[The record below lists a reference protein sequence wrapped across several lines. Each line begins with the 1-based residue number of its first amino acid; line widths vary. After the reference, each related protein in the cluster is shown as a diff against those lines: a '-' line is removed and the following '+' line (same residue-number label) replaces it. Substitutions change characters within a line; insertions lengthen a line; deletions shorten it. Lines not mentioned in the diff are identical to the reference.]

1 MFHFHS
7 ISIKG
12 KNITESHVCLS
23 QSLFLADRSTLADDS
38 QITALATE
46 RKGKWKCIGVKGKVF
61 RFQSSRFLC
70 EVQHHQSTSSFLQK
84 LMFFCEKCQFA
95 VFARDNAGKIDSLY
109 CVLWITQK
117 TQYCKTSFSGKQ
129 SKEAHWTH
137 IAKSRSMECCRV
149 SIFHNQVLWNLK
161 LHIIGCQLT
170 RCLHTIGSASK
181 PRGIQCLR
189 SYQLDLQL
197 DHVGAVC

>member
-1 MFHFHS
+1 MPASESVPSRQEYSSRRFTNHC
-7 ISIKG
+7 ISYWKKG
-12 KNITESHVCLS
+12 KMKVYRSKRESVEISVVPDFCMQSYTTNLPALS
-23 QSLFLADRSTLADDS
+23 YRS
-38 QITALATE
+38 
-46 RKGKWKCIGVKGKVF
+46 WC
-61 RFQSSRFLC
+61 
-70 EVQHHQSTSSFLQK
+70 
-84 LMFFCEKCQFA
+84 FFCEKCQFA
-95 VFARDNAGKIDSLY
+95 VFARDNAGKIDSLN
-109 CVLWITQK
+109 CVLWTTQK

-149 SIFHNQVLWNLK
+149 SIFHNQVLWNWK

>member
-109 CVLWITQK
+109 CVLWITK
-117 TQYCKTSFSGKQ
+117 
-129 SKEAHWTH
+129 
-137 IAKSRSMECCRV
+137 R
-149 SIFHNQVLWNLK
+149 HNIVK
-161 LHIIGCQLT
+161 LHFLANNLRKPIAGPILPNPCPWNVAVLAYF
-170 RCLHTIGSASK
+170 TIKS
-181 PRGIQCLR
+181 CEM
-189 SYQLDLQL
+189 
-197 DHVGAVC
+197 